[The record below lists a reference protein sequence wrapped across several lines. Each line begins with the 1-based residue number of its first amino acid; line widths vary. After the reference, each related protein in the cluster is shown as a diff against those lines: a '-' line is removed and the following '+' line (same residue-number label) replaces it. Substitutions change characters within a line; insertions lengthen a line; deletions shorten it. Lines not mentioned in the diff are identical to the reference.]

1 MCEWWRG
8 EGRWWR
14 GEGQVVERGGA
25 GGGEGRG
32 GAGDQTRLM
41 GSLFKLSVFLLHLIV
56 GQACQS
62 QVNMQL
68 E

>member
-1 MCEWWRG
+1 MVERG
-8 EGRWWR
+8 GAGGGEGRGRWWR
-14 GEGQVVERGGA
+14 GEGQVV
-25 GGGEGRG
+25 GRG